1 MEWAKRY
8 VGGKGLML
16 RYLWELTTPG
26 MDPWSPEN
34 PLLIVPGPF
43 AGTNVSTASR
53 VVLGGK
59 SPASGTILD
68 SYCGGS
74 FGSIL
79 KFAGYDMIIVQGRA
93 PELTAVLI
101 KDDVVTFA
109 PAARVCRH
117 EDVRDRGG
125 AARRT
130 STRR

>member
-1 MEWAKRY
+1 
-8 VGGKGLML
+8 ML
-16 RYLWELTTPG
+16 RYLWDLTEAG

-34 PLLIVPGPF
+34 PLIVAPGPF

-79 KFAGYDMIIVQGRA
+79 KFAGYDMIIVQGCA
-93 PELTAVLI
+93 PELTSVLI
-101 KDDVVTFA
+101 KDDVVRFES
-109 PAARVCRH
+109 AAKYA
-117 EDVRDRGG
+117 GMM
-125 AARRT
+125 
-130 STRR
+130 